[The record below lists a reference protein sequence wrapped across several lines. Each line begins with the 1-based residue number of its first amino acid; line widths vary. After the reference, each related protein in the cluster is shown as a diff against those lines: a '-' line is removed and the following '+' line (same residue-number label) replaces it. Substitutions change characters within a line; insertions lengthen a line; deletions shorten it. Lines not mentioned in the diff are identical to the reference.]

1 LFARDG
7 QTDFMLASADT
18 IRSDYLSRV
27 DALDMVWRRWAEIG
41 EELSE
46 QQWSQPTR
54 CTGWD
59 VAALYAHVGMFP
71 PAVADP
77 PAVPEDAPTSQV
89 TAVEILRG
97 FNASGGIAHTMAGQV
112 AHDAVSRAASLP
124 HATLVAYYADD
135 GERAIAAL
143 RARQPTSLI
152 AWPGVAEVTTWAQAL
167 RIVLMESVVHL
178 LDVADALAR
187 APEIDEAALHETS
200 RFLTDLADPVQLIEA
215 ATGRSSTSPFPVLR

>member
-1 LFARDG
+1 LISNVFTAARAAKQLAGGVRVMNQCAGKPTTLDLFPRDG
-7 QTDFMLASADT
+7 QTDLMLESADM
-18 IRSDYLSRV
+18 IRPDYLNRV
-27 DALDMVWRRWAEIG
+27 DALEMVWRRWAEIG

-46 QQWSQPTR
+46 QQWSQATR

-59 VAALYAHVGMFP
+59 VAALYAHVAMFP

-77 PAVPEDAPTSQV
+77 PAVPEDASTRRQV

-112 AHDAVSRAASLP
+112 AHDAVSRAANLP

-178 LDVADALAR
+178 LDLADAL
-187 APEIDEAALHETS
+187 
-200 RFLTDLADPVQLIEA
+200 
-215 ATGRSSTSPFPVLR
+215 VLQG